1 KLNFCII
8 SLMKV
13 LVVGATGTLGRQI
26 ARRALDEGHE
36 VRCLVRSAQ
45 RAAFLRE
52 WGVELV
58 RGNLSRPETLPPAL
72 EGIDAVIDAST
83 ARPSE
88 SVIEVDWRGKV
99 NLIKAA
105 RDADI
110 QRFIFV
116 SILNSEKFPHVPL
129 MNVKR
134 CSEKFLAESG
144 LNYTILQPCGFLQG
158 LIGQYAI
165 PILEKQPIWV
175 MGEAAPIAYMDTQD
189 VARFAVK
196 ALSVPE
202 TENRSFPLAGTRAWG
217 AYEIMRLC
225 ERKCG
230 QEGRVSRISLELLRV
245 IRNVA
250 QFFQWGWN
258 FADRLAFVEV
268 IAGSQPLDAPM
279 DEVYQVFDIP
289 KDEITTLEDYMQEY
303 FSRIMKKLKELDYDS
318 DKANKKKLPF

>member
-1 KLNFCII
+1 
-8 SLMKV
+8 MKV

-36 VRCLVRSAQ
+36 VRCMVRSAQ

-58 RGNLSRPETLPPAL
+58 RGNLCKPDTLPPAL

-88 SVIEVDWRGKV
+88 SVMEVDWKGKI
-99 NLIKAA
+99 NLIKAT
-105 RDADI
+105 RDAGI
-110 QRFIFV
+110 QRFIFF

-134 CSEKFLAESG
+134 CTEKFLAESG

-165 PILEKQPIWV
+165 PILERQPIWV

-189 VARFAVK
+189 IARFAVK

-202 TENRSFPLAGTRAWG
+202 TEQRSFPLAGTRAWG

-230 QEGRVSRISLELLRV
+230 QEARVSRISLDLLRA
-245 IRNVA
+245 IRKVA

-268 IAGSQPLDAPM
+268 VAGSQPLDAPM
-279 DEVYQVFDIP
+279 DEVYEVFGIP
-289 KDEITTLEDYMQEY
+289 KEEITTLEDYMQEY

-318 DKANKKKLPF
+318 EKASKKKLPF

>member
-1 KLNFCII
+1 
-8 SLMKV
+8 MKV

-26 ARRALDEGHE
+26 ARRALDEGHD

-58 RGNLSRPETLPPAL
+58 RGNLSRPESLPPAL

-88 SVIEVDWRGKV
+88 SVMEVDWQGKV
-99 NLIKAA
+99 NLIKAC
-105 RDADI
+105 RDAGI
-110 QRFIFV
+110 QRFIFI
-116 SILNSEKFPHVPL
+116 SILNADKFPHVPL

-134 CSEKFLAESG
+134 CTEKFLAESG

-189 VARFAVK
+189 IARFAIK

-202 TENRSFPLAGTRAWG
+202 TANRSFPLAGTRAWG

-230 QEGRVSRISLELLRV
+230 QEARVSRISLDLLRA
-245 IRNVA
+245 IRKVA

-268 IAGSQPLDAPM
+268 VAGSQPLDAPM
-279 DEVYQVFDIP
+279 DEVYQVFGID
-289 KDEITTLEDYMQEY
+289 KAEITTLEDYMQEY

>member
-1 KLNFCII
+1 
-8 SLMKV
+8 MKV

-58 RGNLSRPETLPPAL
+58 RGNLSKPATLLPAL
-72 EGIDAVIDAST
+72 EGVDAVIDAST

-88 SVIEVDWRGKV
+88 SVMQVDWQGKV
-99 NLIKAA
+99 NLINAT
-105 RDADI
+105 RDAGVK
-110 QRFIFV
+110 RFIFF

-134 CSEKFLAESG
+134 CTEKFLAESG

-189 VARFAVK
+189 IARFAVK

-230 QEGRVSRISLELLRV
+230 QEARVSRISLDLLRA
-245 IRNVA
+245 IRKVA

-268 IAGSQPLDAPM
+268 VAGSQPLDAPM
-279 DEVYQVFDIP
+279 DEVYQVFGIP

-318 DKANKKKLPF
+318 EKASKKKLPF

>member
-1 KLNFCII
+1 
-8 SLMKV
+8 MKV

-58 RGNLSRPETLPPAL
+58 RGNLSKPETLPPAL
-72 EGIDAVIDAST
+72 EGVDAVIDAST

-88 SVIEVDWRGKV
+88 SVMQVDWQGKV
-99 NLIKAA
+99 NLIKASSNA
-105 RDADI
+105 GI
-110 QRFIFV
+110 KRFIFL

-134 CSEKFLAESG
+134 CTEKFLAESG
-144 LNYTILQPCGFLQG
+144 LSYTILQPCGFLQG

-165 PILEKQPIWV
+165 PVLEKQPIWV

-189 VARFAVK
+189 IARFAVK

-230 QEGRVSRISLELLRV
+230 QEARVSRISLELLRA
-245 IRNVA
+245 IRKVA

-268 IAGSQPLDAPM
+268 VAGSQPLDAPM
-279 DEVYQVFDIP
+279 DEVYQAFGIP
-289 KDEITTLEDYMQEY
+289 KEEITTLEDYMQEY

-318 DKANKKKLPF
+318 EKASKKKLPF

>member
-1 KLNFCII
+1 
-8 SLMKV
+8 MKV

-58 RGNLSRPETLPPAL
+58 RGNLLRPESLPSAL

-88 SVIEVDWRGKV
+88 SVMAVDWYGKV

-105 RDADI
+105 RDAGI
-110 QRFIFV
+110 QRFIFF
-116 SILNSEKFPHVPL
+116 SILNAEKFPHVPL

-134 CSEKFLAESG
+134 CTEKFLAESG

-189 VARFAVK
+189 IARFSVK
-196 ALSVPE
+196 ALLIPE

-230 QEGRVSRISLELLRV
+230 QEARVSRISLDLLRA
-245 IRNVA
+245 IRKMA

-268 IAGSQPLDAPM
+268 VAGSQPLDAPM
-279 DEVYQVFDIP
+279 DEVYEVFGIP
-289 KDEITTLEDYMQEY
+289 KDEVTTLEDYMQEY

>member
-1 KLNFCII
+1 
-8 SLMKV
+8 MKV
-13 LVVGATGTLGRQI
+13 LVIGATGTLGRQI

-58 RGNLSRPETLPPAL
+58 RGSLSRPESLPPAL
-72 EGIDAVIDAST
+72 EGIDAVIDSST

-88 SVIEVDWRGKV
+88 SVMEVDWYGKV
-99 NLIKAA
+99 NLINALREA
-105 RDADI
+105 GI
-110 QRFIFV
+110 QRFIFF
-116 SILNSEKFPHVPL
+116 SILNAEKFPHVPL
-129 MNVKR
+129 MDVKR
-134 CSEKFLAESG
+134 CTEKFLAESG
-144 LNYTILQPCGFLQG
+144 LDYTILQPCGFLQG

-189 VARFAVK
+189 IARFAVK
-196 ALSVPE
+196 ALVLPE
-202 TENRSFPLAGTRAWG
+202 TKNRSFPLAGTRAWG

-230 QEGRVSRISLELLRV
+230 QEARVSRISLELLRA
-245 IRNVA
+245 IRKVA

-279 DEVYQVFDIP
+279 DEVYEVFGIP
-289 KDEITTLEDYMQEY
+289 KNEITTLEDYMQEY
-303 FSRIMKKLKELDYDS
+303 FSRIMKKLKELDFDS